1 MPSPEPTFSTTSA
14 KSPSS
19 TRGQQKALTPLPNG
33 VEANSSNEWT
43 TLIQSKSGGRI
54 GLRFDGVGMLAEAK
68 FPVWKGKRNFE
79 IRPTP
84 KCVAAFLPLPV
95 NNRALESS
103 EEGMA
108 ELIPNLFTDSPNHR
122 PKGHIYNI

>member
-1 MPSPEPTFSTTSA
+1 
-14 KSPSS
+14 
-19 TRGQQKALTPLPNG
+19 
-33 VEANSSNEWT
+33 
-43 TLIQSKSGGRI
+43 
-54 GLRFDGVGMLAEAK
+54 MLAEAK
-68 FPVWKGKRNFE
+68 FTVWKGKRNFE
-79 IRPTP
+79 IHPTP
-84 KCVAAFLPLPV
+84 KCVDIFLPLPV

>member
-1 MPSPEPTFSTTSA
+1 MST
-14 KSPSS
+14 
-19 TRGQQKALTPLPNG
+19 
-33 VEANSSNEWT
+33 
-43 TLIQSKSGGRI
+43 
-54 GLRFDGVGMLAEAK
+54 EAK
-68 FPVWKGKRNFE
+68 FPLWKGKRNFE

-84 KCVAAFLPLPV
+84 KCVAVFLPLPV
-95 NNRALESS
+95 NNRALETS